1 MNIFESFLCDGV
13 NGFADGV
20 EECSRVVGARE
31 IFRILIS
38 CLMLLS
44 GDEGK

>member
-20 EECSRVVGARE
+20 EECSPSRRCE
-31 IFRILIS
+31 
-38 CLMLLS
+38 
-44 GDEGK
+44 GDFQDID